1 MLLFRRRCEMLKP
14 YIAHR
19 NFYHAKRGLN
29 HMACKGRRGGRAF
42 GRREFVRAGLV
53 GSLGLTLTGF
63 NHERAARAL
72 AALAGEPQAGGRFDW
87 EELTVRDAQA
97 AMSSGR
103 VSARR
108 LTEMY
113 LERIERIDRRGAALN
128 SVIETNPD
136 ALSIA
141 EALDRERKAGRVR
154 GPLHGAPVLIKDN
167 IDTADRM
174 MTTAGSLALVGAR
187 PRRDAFI
194 VERLRA
200 AGCVIVGKTNLSEW
214 ANFRSTHSSSGWS
227 GRGGQTRNPY
237 ALDRNP
243 CGSSSGS
250 GAAVSA
256 NLALI
261 GVGTETDGSV
271 VCPSGACG
279 IVGIKPTLGL
289 VSRSGIIPI
298 SHSQDTAGPMART
311 VADAAALLNVLA
323 GSDPLD
329 PVTSAGSRHARMDFT
344 QSLDPGAL
352 RGARVGVARKFFGFN
367 DQVDKLMADAIDLM
381 KREGATVV
389 DPADMPTHGKLDA
402 PEFEVLLYE
411 FKADLNRYLA
421 SLAPGDHPRTLKE
434 LIDFNE
440 RNREREMPYFGQEL
454 FIKAEAKGPLT
465 DPAYLK
471 ALRSSKTLSQAQ
483 GIDAVMTKN
492 RLDALVAPTGGPAW
506 TTDLINGDHFTGGSS
521 TPAAVAGYPNV
532 QVPAGYVYG
541 LPVGISF
548 YGRAFAEPKLIR
560 LAYAYEQST
569 KHRQPPRLLPQ
580 ADLNAH

>member
-1 MLLFRRRCEMLKP
+1 MARTKRRASARMS
-14 YIAHR
+14 
-19 NFYHAKRGLN
+19 
-29 HMACKGRRGGRAF
+29 RRKFLRAGALGVAGAAVAGSAF
-42 GRREFVRAGLV
+42 GGD
-53 GSLGLTLTGF
+53 
-63 NHERAARAL
+63 AARAL
-72 AALAGEPQAGGRFDW
+72 AALAGEPQGGGKFDW
-87 EELTVRDAQA
+87 EELTIRDAQA
-97 AMSSGR
+97 AMGSGR
-103 VSARR
+103 LTARR

-136 ALSIA
+136 AVSIA
-141 EALDRERKAGRVR
+141 EGLDRERKAGRTR
-154 GPLHGAPVLIKDN
+154 GPLHGVPVLVKDN
-167 IDTADRM
+167 IDTADKM
-174 MTTAGSLALVGAR
+174 KTTAGSLALVNAR
-187 PRRDAFI
+187 PQQDAFI
-194 VERLRA
+194 VQRLRE
-200 AGCVIVGKTNLSEW
+200 AGAVIIGKTNLSEW

-256 NLALI
+256 NLALL

-271 VCPSGACG
+271 VCPAGTCG

-298 SHSQDTAGPMART
+298 AHSQDTAGPMTRT
-311 VADAAALLNVLA
+311 VADAAALLTVLTGYDRRDAASTTGA
-323 GSDPLD
+323 GSGP
-329 PVTSAGSRHARMDFT
+329 PDFT
-344 QSLDPGAL
+344 NYLNPAGL
-352 RGARVGVARKFFGFN
+352 RGARIGVARKFFGFN
-367 DQVDKLMADAIDLM
+367 DQVDKLMADAIDVL
-381 KREGATVV
+381 KREGAVVV
-389 DPADMPTHGKLDA
+389 DPADLPTHGKFDA
-402 PEFEVLLYE
+402 PEFEVLLFE
-411 FKADLNRYLA
+411 FKADLNKYLA
-421 SLAPGDHPRTLKE
+421 SLPPGDHPRTLKA

-454 FIKAEAKGPLT
+454 FIRAEGKGPLT

-471 ALRSSKTLSQAQ
+471 ALRSSKLLSQAQ

-548 YGRAFAEPKLIR
+548 FGRAFAEAKLIR
-560 LAYAYEQST
+560 LAYAYEQAT
-569 KHRQPPRLLPQ
+569 KHRQPPRLLPE
-580 ADLNAH
+580 ANLRG

>member
-1 MLLFRRRCEMLKP
+1 
-14 YIAHR
+14 
-19 NFYHAKRGLN
+19 
-29 HMACKGRRGGRAF
+29 MARKALREGRAR

-53 GSLGLTLTGF
+53 GGLGAALAGSGLVGDA
-63 NHERAARAL
+63 AARTLAL
-72 AALAGEPQAGGRFDW
+72 LAGEPQSGGRFDW

-97 AMSSGR
+97 AMQSGR

-113 LERIERIDRRGAALN
+113 LERIERIDRRGPALN

-136 ALSIA
+136 AVSIA

-154 GPLHGAPVLIKDN
+154 GPLHGVPVLIKDN

-174 MTTAGSLALVGAR
+174 ETTAGSLALVGAK
-187 PRRDAFI
+187 PRRDAYV

-200 AGCVIVGKTNLSEW
+200 AGAVIVGKTNLSEW

-256 NLALI
+256 NLALV
-261 GVGTETDGSV
+261 GVGTETDGSI

-311 VADAAALLNVLA
+311 VADAAALLNILRGNDPADAVTREGAALA
-323 GSDPLD
+323 R
-329 PVTSAGSRHARMDFT
+329 TDFT

-367 DQVDKLMADAIDLM
+367 DRVDKLMADALDLM

-389 DPADMPTHGKLDA
+389 DPADLPSHGKFDA
-402 PEFEVLLYE
+402 AEFEVLLYE
-411 FKADLNRYLA
+411 FKADLNKHLA
-421 SLAPGDHPRTLKE
+421 GLPPGDHPRTLKQ
-434 LIDFNE
+434 LIEFNE
-440 RNREREMPYFGQEL
+440 KNRDREMPYFGQEL
-454 FIKAEAKGPLT
+454 FIRAEAKGPLT
-465 DPAYLK
+465 EAAYLK
-471 ALRSSKTLSQAQ
+471 ALRSSKALSRAQ
-483 GIDAVMTKN
+483 GIDAVMLKHN
-492 RLDALVAPTGGPAW
+492 LDALVAPTGGPAW
-506 TTDLINGDHFTGGSS
+506 TTDLVNGDHFTGGSS

-548 YGRAFAEPKLIR
+548 FGRAFTESKLIR
-560 LAYAYEQST
+560 LAYAYEQAARY
-569 KHRQPPRLLPQ
+569 RQPPRLLPS
-580 ADLNAH
+580 AELRA